1 MVLIRQYQIDRVV
14 NFWRFLGEVN
24 IHQGRLRLII
34 FLVDDLA
41 DDLIGL
47 LDKVLILLRLLL
59 MKLLYVVFR
68 RSLG

>member
-1 MVLIRQYQIDRVV
+1 MVLIRQYQIYRVV
-14 NFWRFLGEVN
+14 NFWRFLGKVN
-24 IHQGRLRLII
+24 IHQGRLRLIV